1 MSFLRPLLEM
11 KILLWG
17 MYCNTLQHKLQHTA
31 THTATHCNK
40 LQHSATHCETQC
52 NALQHTTLSPFLG
65 TQWARD
71 FQRNK
76 TKPPLTSRDIYWHLV
91 VLLSLQKTW
100 YPSSSPF
107 SKTRFSYEKHP
118 ATSCSTRQHTATRS
132 FRQRHEAELLGLAYY
147 HISVPD
153 EHLGPVDLARLNPVD
168 LHCMYFGWVVG
179 TCHNS

>member
-17 MYCNTLQHKLQHTA
+17 TYCNTLQHKLQQTA

-76 TKPPLTSRDIYWHLV
+76 TKPPLTSRDILMTSRCFIEFAKNMIPFLQPFLENQI
-91 VLLSLQKTW
+91 LLWKAPCNKLQHTLQHTATCSQSTPW

-107 SKTRFSYEKHP
+107 SKTRFS
-118 ATSCSTRQHTATRS
+118 CGGNTAT
-132 FRQRHEAELLGLAYY
+132 
-147 HISVPD
+147 
-153 EHLGPVDLARLNPVD
+153 
-168 LHCMYFGWVVG
+168 HCNKR
-179 TCHNS
+179 CIL